1 VSKQLALIVALAA
14 AGGSALADELVV
26 VAAAQKDRTADELIE
41 PVIVIAGD
49 ELARLR
55 AGTLGD
61 LLGSQPGVSNAS
73 FGPGVGR
80 PVIRGLEGPRVQV
93 LENGVR
99 AMDIST
105 VAADHA
111 ISIDPLIAR
120 QVEVIKGPATLL
132 YGSGASGGVVNVVNN
147 RMRSDFAPGLTGQ
160 GGFSWADNGRD
171 RLGHLDL
178 TQGWDDFA
186 LQFDVSGRR
195 SGDFDIAEFAD
206 IDGGGRRGVLENSSI
221 DNWGGALSGVWR
233 GERGYLGAAI
243 SRLEY
248 DYGLPEEI
256 DPEDPEFERIE
267 LEQTRLDLR
276 GELRDPLPGFTL
288 ARLAFGLNRYE
299 QQELEFEDGD
309 REIEVDFD
317 NREFDL
323 RIDLTHQPVAGWTG
337 VLGLQVTQREFEAVA
352 EPESDEPENFFVP
365 PSDTDSWALFA
376 IEELPVSWGRIQ
388 LGGRVEHVKVS
399 PDEGGSR
406 RFTPVS
412 LSAGALVDLGDRHRL
427 SLNAN
432 RAERA
437 PAAEELFSDGRHA
450 ATRSFEIGDASLD
463 RERTSEVEVGFR
475 RREGDWTWQVAGFY
489 SRVDGF
495 IYREFQVDGDGDIIL
510 VNDDG
515 LAAGNQRNRLVNY
528 RQRDA
533 DFYGFEAETA
543 WRVLDGPTLRLDG
556 RLFADLVRGELRD
569 ESEDLP
575 RITPARVGAG
585 LDATWASWSAGVDF
599 VRVRSQ
605 RDIGRGE
612 TPTDSYSM
620 VGLDLAWRTRW
631 SNLDTE
637 FYLRGRNLL
646 DEDARLHTSFLKDE
660 APLPGRTWLAGVRVA
675 F

>member
-1 VSKQLALIVALAA
+1 VSTGIATLIALATTS
-14 AGGSALADELVV
+14 GTALKDEIVV
-26 VAAAQKDRTADELIE
+26 SVAPGDRPASEVIE
-41 PVIVIAGD
+41 PVIVISGE
-49 ELARLR
+49 ELVRLR

-61 LLGSQPGVSNAS
+61 LLGTQPGVANAS

-80 PVIRGLEGPRVQV
+80 PVIRGQEGPRVQV

-111 ISIDPLIAR
+111 IAIDPLVAR
-120 QVEVIKGPATLL
+120 KVEVIKGPATLL
-132 YGSGASGGVVNVVNN
+132 YGSAASGGVVNVINN
-147 RMRSDFAPGLTGQ
+147 RINPDFTAGLTGQ
-160 GGFSWADNGRD
+160 GGFSWADNGRE

-178 TQGWDDFA
+178 TQGWENVA
-186 LQFDVSGRR
+186 LQLDVSGRR
-195 SGDFDIAEFAD
+195 SADFDIPGFAD
-206 IDGGGRRGVLENSSI
+206 VDGGGRRGVLENSSI

-233 GERGYLGAAI
+233 GERGYLGVSV

-299 QQELEFEDGD
+299 QQELEFEDGE
-309 REIEVDFD
+309 REIEVAFD

-323 RIDLTHQPVAGWTG
+323 RADLTHQPVAGWTG
-337 VLGLQVTQREFEAVA
+337 VLGLQVTQREFDALA
-352 EPESDEPENFFVP
+352 EPGSGDPEDYFVP

-388 LGGRVEHVKVS
+388 LGGRVERVRVGPEDS
-399 PDEGGSR
+399 SSL

-412 LSAGALVDLGDRHRL
+412 LAAGALIDLGERHRL
-427 SLNAN
+427 MLNAN

-437 PAAEELFSDGRHA
+437 PAAEELLSDGRHA
-450 ATRSFEIGDASLD
+450 ATRSYEIGDASLG
-463 RERTSEVEVGFR
+463 RERSNEADIGFLR
-475 RREGDWTWQVAGFY
+475 HRGAWTWQVNGFY
-489 SRVDGF
+489 KRIDGF
-495 IYREFQVDGDGDIIL
+495 IYREFQVDADGEILL

-515 LAAGNQRNRLVNY
+515 VAAGNQRNRLVNY

-533 DFYGFEAETA
+533 DFYGLEAQTA
-543 WRVLDGPTLRLDG
+543 WRLLDGPSLRVDG
-556 RLFADLVRGELRD
+556 RVFADLVRGQLRD
-569 ESEDLP
+569 ADEDLP
-575 RITPARVGAG
+575 RITPVRLGLG
-585 LDATWASWSAGVDF
+585 LDAAWADWSAGVDF
-599 VRVRSQ
+599 VRTRTQ
-605 RDIGRGE
+605 RDIGVGE
-612 TPTDSYSM
+612 TPTDAYSM
-620 VGLDLAWRTRW
+620 LGLDVAWRTRW
-631 SNLDTE
+631 SGLETE

-646 DEDARLHTSFLKDE
+646 DEEARLHTSFLKDE
-660 APLPGRTWLAGVRVA
+660 APLPGRTWLAGVRMA